1 MTHPSRGPR
10 ALPFWLAGAS
20 ALASFGAPAPVSFG
34 AFAPVSFGAPAWAA
48 PAPAA
53 PGAPPPRLQVVDS
66 APAPVRGRPAAT
78 RWTAATPDAMVDL
91 WAPRARGEGAE
102 AMAALALFDTLGDR
116 ASGGRVVE
124 LLRKLG
130 EGKGAVAEQARWLA
144 AAHDPSPA
152 SAPPGLVSALAVLGP
167 FQDTSGR
174 LAEADIAEKDPA
186 AWADRGASYAWG
198 VYDVRWRDA
207 LPATAGARGLPLDLY
222 VSPRSETCTYVASR
236 VTLAAAGPIV
246 VHAASSG
253 ALRLIW
259 DGQTV
264 GQSEELHESAIFDRM
279 SARIEAAAA
288 GDHLLAAKVCSGAP
302 EDDGRVRLRV
312 GAPDG
317 SAAAV
322 ASSSDLAPLRGKA
335 FGKVAFKPVKAAIE
349 RALAIGPKA
358 SPEATLWA
366 AIVRT
371 QGGVDD
377 LRSPR
382 ASGLLDALAGG
393 KAGDADRLAM
403 VGWVAPFGAL
413 RSGWLNGARDRA
425 MAAGDAETAD
435 FTTRRL
441 AIARLESGWSDWA
454 MAALSAEPFA
464 RADDLEARSLRARAR
479 AELGGEPGKRA
490 ELAKL
495 ARATR
500 EAGSAASVSAWET
513 VAALSRD
520 VDPALEVAA
529 RDELARRS
537 PGRFDVGRVR
547 AARHGGGA
555 AVARAAADALR
566 SGGLGDGAEIADVAR
581 LLEGAGRR
589 DEALAFLR
597 QTAAFAPNR
606 APVLGAYAEA
616 LFASPRPE
624 DRPLAG
630 AALARARALDPGD
643 AKRRAEAELRLG
655 GKGEGEGKARAVGD
669 ERWLVAPEAFLARA
683 KAQPAK
689 KGEVADRQ
697 LHWLR
702 AVTLHD
708 DRRVS
713 QLIHYAREIVIAPRT
728 QEELFEQLPVEGDE
742 SELLRARVHRA
753 GGDVAFAEEQKSD
766 RGRPLVRWPELKPGD
781 VVEVAL
787 RSWTVG
793 PIGRRGDV
801 PFYFLDYAGAPST
814 HPLLYNEIVVDSPKA
829 KPLAID
835 VLHGQPDRLLRS
847 DEGLRQVVRYVWD
860 KPPQFAD
867 EPFAPRPSEV
877 YPTLVGS
884 TFATWEE
891 FRAWYRS
898 AIAGFTEP
906 DDQVRRLAAELT
918 KGKASRQDKLKAIF
932 DFVADD
938 IRYVNYVSGEW
949 WLPNRPQ
956 QLLARRQGDCDDKA
970 ILLITL
976 LKSVGID
983 ATEVLIQTRHTRQ
996 PSVLLSPKAAI
1007 PLFDHGIAFL
1017 PARGAEPAVWLD
1029 ATSPQSRLGPV
1040 PSMDVRT
1047 YSLFVTEG
1055 AAQMV
1060 STPKGSADDYGS
1072 RSQWTVK
1079 LGPEGAADIEAD
1091 ERHRGDHAFY
1101 LRTHLREKDARAQ
1114 WVEQNLLAGWIPQVQ
1129 VDPEVDFTPELSRG
1143 EARVRYKARSE
1154 ALGRREGGDIVVS
1167 LAPLTTLTSQYAA
1180 LPRRTLPVVL
1190 PAAMAPSNTTHVVRL
1205 VAPAGRAPGA
1215 LPPGGEEAGGEFG
1228 RASLTVARD
1237 PADPSAV
1244 VLTRSLTFDLDV
1256 VPVEKYAA
1264 WRAWLSR
1271 VDSLLHRSVRFVAA
1285 GSAPPPVAP
1294 QAPPPAPAP
1303 ARPAPP
1309 KPAAAA
1315 GAPARAGGAP

>member
-1 MTHPSRGPR
+1 MKVKPPRPCAVASLVLLLASSPAAFAAPEPAPNPPR
-10 ALPFWLAGAS
+10 AAAR
-20 ALASFGAPAPVSFG
+20 AAEAPAPRPRPRAGG
-34 AFAPVSFGAPAWAA
+34 A
-48 PAPAA
+48 
-53 PGAPPPRLQVVDS
+53 
-66 APAPVRGRPAAT
+66 

-102 AMAALALFDTLGDR
+102 AVAALALLDTLAER
-116 ASGGRVVE
+116 AAGGRVLE
-124 LLRKLG
+124 LLRSLG
-130 EGKGAVAEQARWLA
+130 GGKGPVAEQARWLA
-144 AAHDPSPA
+144 AAHDPSPSA
-152 SAPPGLVSALAVLGP
+152 APPGLVRGLALLGP

-174 LAEADIAEKDPA
+174 LGEADLAEQDPA

-207 LPATAGARGLPLDLY
+207 LPATVTARGVPLDLY

-236 VTLAAAGPIV
+236 VTLAAAGPVV

-253 ALRLIW
+253 ALRLLW

-264 GQSEELHESAIFDRM
+264 AQSDELHESAVFDRL
-279 SARIEAAAA
+279 SARVEAAA

-302 EDDGRVRLRV
+302 DDDGRVRLRV
-312 GAPDG
+312 ATPDGAP
-317 SAAAV
+317 AAF
-322 ASSSDLAPLRGKA
+322 ASSADLGPLRGRPFAKA
-335 FGKVAFKPVKAAIE
+335 VARPVAPAVA
-349 RALAIGPKA
+349 RALAVGPKA
-358 SPEATLWA
+358 SPQASLWA

-371 QGGVDD
+371 QAGLDD

-382 ASGLLDALAGG
+382 APGLLDALARE
-393 KAGDADRLAM
+393 AGPDADRLAA

-413 RSGWLNGARDRA
+413 RSGWLNAARDRA
-425 MAAGDAETAD
+425 LGAGDAETAD
-435 FTTRRL
+435 FATRRL
-441 AIARLESGWSDWA
+441 VIARLESGWADWA
-454 MAALSAEPFA
+454 MAALRAEPFA
-464 RADDLEARSLRARAR
+464 RASDLEAEVLRARVR
-479 AELGGEPGKRA
+479 AELGGDPGRRA
-490 ELAKL
+490 ELARL
-495 ARATR
+495 AKAVRQ
-500 EAGSAASVSAWET
+500 AGPGASVAAWET
-513 VAALSRD
+513 VAAMARD
-520 VDPALEVAA
+520 LDPPLELAA
-529 RDELARRS
+529 REELARRA
-537 PGRFDVGRVR
+537 PGRYDLARVR
-547 AARHGGGA
+547 SARVAGGA
-555 AVARAAADALR
+555 AVASAAADAWR
-566 SGGLGDGAEIADVAR
+566 AGGLSDGGEFADVAA

-589 DEALAFLR
+589 ADALAFLR
-597 QTAAFAPNR
+597 QAAPLAPNR
-606 APVLGAYAEA
+606 AAVLGALAEA
-616 LFASPRPE
+616 LFASGRPA
-624 DRPLAG
+624 DRAEAG
-630 AALARARALDPGD
+630 AQLVRARALDPGD

-655 GKGEGEGKARAVGD
+655 TKGDPKAARAVGD
-669 ERWLVAPEAFLARA
+669 ERWMVPPETFLARA
-683 KAQPAK
+683 KARPAA

-697 LHWLR
+697 LHWVR

-728 QEELFEQLPVEGDE
+728 QEELYEQLPVEGDE

-753 GGDVAFAEEQKSD
+753 GGDVAFAEEQKSE

-801 PFYFLDYAGAPST
+801 PFYFMDYAGAPST

-835 VLHGQPDRLLRS
+835 VLHGQPDRLVRAE
-847 DEGLRQVVRYVWD
+847 EGARQVVRYIWD
-860 KPPQFAD
+860 RPPQFAD
-867 EPFAPRPSEV
+867 EPFAPKPSEV

-891 FRAWYRS
+891 FRAWYRG

-918 KGKASRQDKLKAIF
+918 RGKASRHDKLKAIF

-970 ILLITL
+970 ILLISM
-976 LKSVGID
+976 LKTVGID

-996 PSVLLSPKAAI
+996 PSVLLSTKAAI
-1007 PLFDHGIAFL
+1007 PLFDHGIAYL
-1017 PARGAEPAVWLD
+1017 PARGGEPAVWLD

-1047 YSLFVTEG
+1047 RALFVSEG
-1055 AAQMV
+1055 PAQMV
-1060 STPKGSADDYGS
+1060 ATPRGSADDYGS
-1072 RSQWTVK
+1072 RSQWKVR
-1079 LGPEGAADIEAD
+1079 LSREGAAEIDAD
-1091 ERHRGDHAFY
+1091 ELHRGDHAFY
-1101 LRTHLREKDARAQ
+1101 LRTNLREKDARPQ
-1114 WVEQNLLAGWIPQVQ
+1114 WVEQNLLAGWIPQVE
-1129 VDPEVDFTPELSRG
+1129 VDPEVDFVPELGRG
-1143 EARVRYKARSE
+1143 EARVRYRARSQ
-1154 ALGRREGGDIVVS
+1154 ALGRREGDELVVS

-1180 LPRRTLPVVL
+1180 LPKRTLPVVL
-1190 PAAMAPSNTTHVVRL
+1190 PAALAPSSNVTVVRL
-1205 VAPAGRAPGA
+1205 VAPAGMRPGA

-1228 RASLTVARD
+1228 RAALSIARD

-1244 VLTRSLTFDLDV
+1244 VLTRTLTFDLDA

-1271 VDSLLHRSVRFVAA
+1271 VDTMLHRSVRFVAA
-1285 GSAPPPVAP
+1285 PG
-1294 QAPPPAPAP
+1294 AP
-1303 ARPAPP
+1303 ARPERGPEQP
-1309 KPAAAA
+1309 SAARAA
-1315 GAPARAGGAP
+1315 GASAGGGGAP